1 MGKERETAYSIV
13 IDLTF
18 VLLLAKQTYT
28 ALSHSLERQLE
39 VSSMRTK
46 AILDVFTIEAVLI
59 GICVN
64 VIVHV

>member
-13 IDLTF
+13 IGLAF
-18 VLLLAKQTYT
+18 VLLLAKQTCT

-39 VSSMRTK
+39 ISSMRTK

-64 VIVHV
+64 VTVHV